1 MASAGM
7 FGQVYELLKPALP
20 ADRARIAAAPDLL
33 AEALGLAAQPAAP
46 RVLDFGCGAGSGVDT
61 IRALIPDA
69 AYDGVDIATSPEVDA
84 RKRRDARFHSFD
96 GVNLPFP
103 DGGFDIVYSR
113 QVFEHVRHPDAAVA
127 DIFRV
132 LRPGGLFAGSMSNLE
147 PYHSYSIFNY
157 TPYGVYRLLSDNGF
171 RLIRMRPGPEGFGLT
186 IRQITLRRIGR
197 ARLVYPMVAAAEAL
211 GRIDTRQANFLKLRF
226 SGHICFAALK
236 PQTNV
241 RTR

>member
-1 MASAGM
+1 M
-7 FGQVYELLKPALP
+7 
-20 ADRARIAAAPDLL
+20 
-33 AEALGLAAQPAAP
+33 
-46 RVLDFGCGAGSGVDT
+46 
-61 IRALIPDA
+61 
-69 AYDGVDIATSPEVDA
+69 
-84 RKRRDARFHSFD
+84 
-96 GVNLPFP
+96 PFP
-103 DGGFDIVYSR
+103 DDGFDIVYSR

-236 PQTNV
+236 P
-241 RTR
+241 